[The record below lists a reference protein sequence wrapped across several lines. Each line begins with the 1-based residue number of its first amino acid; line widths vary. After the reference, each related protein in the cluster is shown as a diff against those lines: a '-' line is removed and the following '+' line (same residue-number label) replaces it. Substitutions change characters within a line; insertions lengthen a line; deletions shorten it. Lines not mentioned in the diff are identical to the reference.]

1 MPGEKQPSF
10 DDFAYDN
17 LPEGFSSDETMFGN
31 TANFISSLNLDE
43 EVVPY
48 IDEVAEI
55 RGFDSVMKMNL
66 SNRMVEM
73 VNDVKK
79 DELILSNGNE
89 QRRGHYIPVGAHYT
103 DHKLGL
109 LMLHQE
115 VDLGK
120 KELGENF
127 YITRHVLKESVGGEH
142 FSSITF
148 MKFSLKDLHED
159 GVSLTTLDAAQKKF
173 PYFKDTKGNYSFTP
187 DFSRV
192 NRMKFTG
199 SKEIQQKVKE
209 YTNSKKP
216 DPQLLVDIYS
226 LIKKAKAD

>member
-1 MPGEKQPSF
+1 MSGEFQPTF
-10 DDFAYDN
+10 DEYAYDN
-17 LPEGFSSDETMFGN
+17 LPEGFSSEETMYGN
-31 TANFISSLNLDE
+31 SVNFIKSLDIDA
-43 EVVPY
+43 EVFPFVK
-48 IDEVAEI
+48 EVAEI

-89 QRRGHYIPVGAHYT
+89 QQRGHYIPVGACYT

-120 KELGENF
+120 NQLGNNF
-127 YITRHVLKESVGGEH
+127 YITRHVLKESVGGSH

-148 MKFSLKDLHED
+148 MKFSLNNPHKD
-159 GVSLTTLDAAQKKF
+159 GVRLTTLDATEKKF
-173 PYFKDTKGNYSFTP
+173 PYYKDISGNYSFTP
-187 DFSRV
+187 DLSRV
-192 NRMKFTG
+192 KRMRFFG
-199 SKEIQQKVKE
+199 SNEILEKVKE
-209 YTNSKKP
+209 YVGSKKP
-216 DPQLLVDIYS
+216 NPQLLVDIYS
-226 LIKKAKAD
+226 LIKKAKVD